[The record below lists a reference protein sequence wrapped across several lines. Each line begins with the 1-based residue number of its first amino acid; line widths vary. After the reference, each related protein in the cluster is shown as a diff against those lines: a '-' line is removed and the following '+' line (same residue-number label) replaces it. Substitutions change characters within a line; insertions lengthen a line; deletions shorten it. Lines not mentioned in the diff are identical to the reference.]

1 MMSEPPLPTPREL
14 ARLDVKAVLRDATR
28 KQGFVTPMFEHIA
41 PRYDAFTRLFSF
53 GMDAGWK
60 ATLLAYLVEQ
70 RPVPERIVDLACG
83 TGDLAIA
90 ASRALPAA
98 LVTGID
104 AAQRMVDGAT
114 ARLHD
119 GSLPNTHFLVGDLT
133 ATGLA
138 SASVDAVF
146 AGYGFRNI
154 PRLDDGLAEVARIL
168 RPGGRLYVL
177 DFYRPR
183 SRTWRALFLGYLR
196 VSGSVVGWWWHRA
209 PVMYAYIAD
218 SIDTWVDA
226 RTFEDALARHGFHVE
241 RRREV
246 LLGGVAMHAA
256 RR

>member
-1 MMSEPPLPTPREL
+1 MSEPPLPTPHEL
-14 ARLDVKAVLRDATR
+14 AQLDVKAVLRDATR

-53 GMDAGWK
+53 GMDTGWK
-60 ATLLAYLVEQ
+60 ATLVSWMHEQ
-70 RPVPERIVDLACG
+70 SPPPARIVDLACG

-90 ASRALPAA
+90 ASRAFPNAT
-98 LVTGID
+98 VTGLD
-104 AAQRMVDGAT
+104 AAQRMVGEAT
-114 ARLHD
+114 ERLRD
-119 GSLPNTHFLVGDLT
+119 GSLPNVHFVVGDLT
-133 ATGLA
+133 ATGLE
-138 SASVDAVF
+138 SSSVDAVF

-154 PRLDDGLAEVARIL
+154 PRLDDGLAEVARVL

-177 DFYRPR
+177 DFYKPR
-183 SRTWRALFLGYLR
+183 ARWWRALFLGYLR

-218 SIDTWVDA
+218 SIDAWVDA
-226 RTFEDALARHGFHVE
+226 RAFEDALARHGLRVE

-246 LLGGVAMHAA
+246 LMGGVAMHAA